1 MDTSEQ
7 YIKMRMGAM
16 PDLGCGTS
24 PFNPVGGSH
33 ILDDT
38 DGRKTYVDFS
48 GNWYIYFKKSGEWC
62 QLERQDQ
69 LQEMVVGLYGDFLT
83 MLIFFQGEFQT
94 DDGDFVMPKW
104 SGVKRERIEN
114 GRKVISFDKVTS
126 MEQLWL
132 AFVMKEKYNK
142 TWTGDKWAN

>member
-16 PDLGCGTS
+16 PDLGYGTP

-69 LQEMVVGLYGDFLT
+69 LQEMVPNEYMVDWTPSLFPLH
-83 MLIFFQGEFQT
+83 LAKVLA
-94 DDGDFVMPKW
+94 DFVDEMHDGWDDMSWQP
-104 SGVKRERIEN
+104 S
-114 GRKVISFDKVTS
+114 S

-132 AFVMKEKYNK
+132 AFVMKEKFDK
-142 TWTGDKWAN
+142 TWDGDKWTN